1 MSRDIR
7 ITPHLGSTATGEYP
21 EIKFRGISQ
30 SYISL
35 KVDDDGSVV
44 YTGTYGSLFNITD
57 NKDGLLHSVNDISG
71 LPILS
76 VYSYD
81 YVQMGKWDKYT
92 LCVNS
97 DKVGVGLTSP
107 SGILHIENNGALFTQ
122 LKITGSSSQT
132 NPLTTWEDGG
142 GTVSYIESNGDLTFF
157 GSSTHTIKSADKSN
171 TTTGDVYLKTG
182 DTNGIGAAGNL
193 YAQVGYNTTN
203 SNYGVLYLNNSG
215 GNIYM
220 LNGSGGVTTHRG
232 VLDFSSGKNGIRQ
245 GTYNNPVTLAREVV
259 EMGNWTMGTGVWNVV
274 HSLSSTEYLTIR
286 NVTAIVQDDNGA
298 NLYPVTMGDLTNSG
312 VLYGVCLYSIDSSRF
327 NLNDD
332 ATTYNAFSTPPG
344 GNRGWIYYEYTPD

>member
-92 LCVNS
+92 LCVVT
-97 DKVGVGLTSP
+97 DKVGVGLTAP
-107 SGILHIENNGALFTQ
+107 NAILHITNDGASFSQ
-122 LKITGSSSQT
+122 LRITGSSSQV
-132 NPLTTWEDGG
+132 NPLTIWENGS
-142 GTVSYIESNGDLTFF
+142 GTVSYIESNGDLIFF
-157 GSSTHTIKSADKSN
+157 DTGSHTIKSADKSN
-171 TTTGDVYLKTG
+171 TTTGNVYIKTG
-182 DTNGIGAAGNL
+182 DTSGIGICGDI
-193 YAQVGYNTTN
+193 YIQGGYDGTD
-203 SNYGVLYLNNSG
+203 YGKLYLSTTGGTVDIGGGTNLVTINAPVAFSHADVSG
-215 GNIYM
+215 TIQLASGQATVT
-220 LNGSGGVTTHRG
+220 NG
-232 VLDFSSGKNGIRQ
+232 
-245 GTYNNPVTLAREVV
+245 
-259 EMGNWTMGTGVWNVV
+259 
-274 HSLSSTEYLTIR
+274 
-286 NVTAIVQDDNGA
+286 NVTATSRIFLSYDGVSATITGRTGNLAAETITAATSFVITSYDSGAAIETGDN
-298 NLYPVTMGDLTNSG
+298 NYVFWF
-312 VLYGVCLYSIDSSRF
+312 VI
-327 NLNDD
+327 
-332 ATTYNAFSTPPG
+332 
-344 GNRGWIYYEYTPD
+344 I